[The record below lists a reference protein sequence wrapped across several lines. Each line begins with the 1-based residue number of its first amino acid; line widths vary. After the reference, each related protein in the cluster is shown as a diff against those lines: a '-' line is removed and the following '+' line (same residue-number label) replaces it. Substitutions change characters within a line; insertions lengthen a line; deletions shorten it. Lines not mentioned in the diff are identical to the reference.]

1 MVEDPVGG
9 LGLGG
14 LVVDTRV
21 RGSIGFESLNRE
33 VEAYCV
39 MEWHS
44 IALMLVPSNPP
55 FGLTEQSMTWWV
67 QVQDEFN
74 SRDEVTLLMQRR
86 DVNGGRI

>member
-1 MVEDPVGG
+1 
-9 LGLGG
+9 
-14 LVVDTRV
+14 
-21 RGSIGFESLNRE
+21 
-33 VEAYCV
+33 V